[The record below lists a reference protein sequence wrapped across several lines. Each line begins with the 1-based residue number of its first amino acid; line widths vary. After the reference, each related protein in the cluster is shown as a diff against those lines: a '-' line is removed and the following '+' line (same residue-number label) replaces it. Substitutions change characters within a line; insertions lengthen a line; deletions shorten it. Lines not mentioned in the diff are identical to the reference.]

1 MGLNLT
7 IDRGNTM
14 TKVAIWDKGE
24 LLTAESLVKAETA
37 DILRVICSFRNIDRA
52 LLCTVAGGFEN
63 LGKALAEM
71 GISFSELSNND
82 SLPIKID
89 YGSRATLGVDR
100 IAAAAGAWSLIK
112 GKDVLI
118 VDIGTAVTY
127 DRLTSKGVFAG
138 GCIAPGIGMR
148 LKALNYYTAAL
159 PLVNSRG
166 ATMTW
171 GRSTE
176 TAMRSG
182 AVNGVVAE
190 TSFYHSRLPKGG
202 VTVVTGG
209 WSREIAKRL
218 DFEVIVDETLVSR
231 GLNSILL
238 YNENL

>member
-1 MGLNLT
+1 MGLHLT

-14 TKVAIWDKGE
+14 TKVAIWDGME
-24 LLTAESLVKAETA
+24 LLMAESLVKAVTA
-37 DILRVICSFRNIDRA
+37 DILRVIGSYEDISRA
-52 LLCTVAGGFEN
+52 LLCTVAGDFIGLEDE
-63 LGKALAEM
+63 LESR
-71 GISFSELSNND
+71 GISCGRLCGD
-82 SLPIKID
+82 TKLPIVID
-89 YGSRATLGVDR
+89 YDSRPTLGADR
-100 IAAAAGAWSLIK
+100 IAAAVGAWTLY
-112 GKDVLI
+112 GGRDVLI

-127 DRLTSKGVFAG
+127 DRLTAKGVFAG

-148 LKALNYYTAAL
+148 LKSLNRFTAGL
-159 PLVNSRG
+159 PLVGSRG

-190 TSFYHSRLPKGG
+190 TAFYHSRLPQGS
-202 VTVVTGG
+202 VTVITGG
-209 WSREIAKRL
+209 WSREIARRL